1 MIDIGS
7 ITKAIESVD
16 KVLQVSKKSVQM
28 TGVSPKGKRNID
40 NTVGSARATMKGVDG
55 DKLIEPVPTFIE
67 APSEKVFSN
76 TNNSWIVLG
85 RDRPGP
91 RSSGYGGKGD
101 TQAASIDIVAGRMAH
116 KAKSYDTKTGEQLWV
131 DPDFNIDAARIYIS
145 QKTDLDK
152 NFDLEVGKVGTSTAK
167 SGICMKADGIRLVA
181 REGIK
186 LVTSAATKN
195 SQGGDI
201 QGFVGVDIMAGNI
214 DDVESKAD
222 LQPIPKGNNLAEALD
237 RITFHIEKL
246 NGIVDSMLMTQTE
259 MNIAITTHWHHSP
272 FFAVPTAPSLI
283 LAPQGVKAVTEHLSQ
298 AKRSMVAHK
307 TNLALFKQTYLKQS
321 GDKYI
326 NSRFNNVN

>member
-1 MIDIGS
+1 MVDIGS
-7 ITKAIESVD
+7 ITKIVEQVD
-16 KVLQVSKKSVQM
+16 KVLQTSKKSVQLD
-28 TGVSPKGKRNID
+28 GVDPRGKKNI
-40 NTVGSARATMKGVDG
+40 NNSAPGASATMKGVDG

-67 APSEKVFSN
+67 APSEKVISN

-101 TQAASIDIVAGRMAH
+101 TQAASIDIVVGRMAH

-186 LVTSAATKN
+186 LITSAATKN

-214 DDVESKAD
+214 DDVKSKAD
-222 LQPIPKGNNLAEALD
+222 LQPIPKGNNLAEALE

-246 NGIVDSMLMTQTE
+246 NGVIDSFLQAQME
-259 MNIAITTHWHHSP
+259 MNLEVTTHFHQSP
-272 FFAVPTAPSLI
+272 FFAVPTTPSFTTAAQGIRTSTQLLSQTKRSLI
-283 LAPQGVKAVTEHLSQ
+283 THKA
-298 AKRSMVAHK
+298 
-307 TNLALFKQTYLKQS
+307 NLALFKQTYLKQS
-321 GDKYI
+321 GEKYI